1 MTENCTMWV
10 RTLINLFLTG
20 ANVSLLIYMQKGWKK
35 MYYQALERAEWSYTK
50 MKEMQT
56 DFEKLMKQN
65 HFLQKE
71 HKRIVKSL
79 EGKDDDL
86 PRLDI

>member
-1 MTENCTMWV
+1 
-10 RTLINLFLTG
+10 
-20 ANVSLLIYMQKGWKK
+20 MQRGYKK
-35 MYYQALERAEWSYTK
+35 MYNQACDRADWYTSK
-50 MKEMQT
+50 LNECQK
-56 DFEKLMKQN
+56 DLEKLMKQN

-79 EGKDDDL
+79 EDKDNDL